1 MTRRKD
7 RKNDNPFDDVVEM
20 TQPFLPDESSESAR
34 AVAIDL
40 RDRLAKLEQ
49 QMLAQY
55 SAMAS
60 YATIA
65 QHAVDTAR
73 AESRHDLDRS
83 QATMIGLIERVR
95 RECNDSIQGVESRTG
110 GGSGSDGARV
120 TALEQRL
127 VAFDDVLSAC
137 MATQSELIEAV
148 GALMQ
153 ERMQREGWL
162 VSSGSADDLSLR

>member
-1 MTRRKD
+1 MRRK
-7 RKNDNPFDDVVEM
+7 RKKNGNPFADLAEM
-20 TQPFLPDESSESAR
+20 SPSFLPDESTESAR
-34 AVAIDL
+34 AVAIDM

-65 QHAVDTAR
+65 QHGVDTAR

-83 QATMIGLIERVR
+83 QATLIGLIERVR
-95 RECNDSIQGVESRTG
+95 RECADSIQGVEARTG
-110 GGSGSDGARV
+110 GGSGGESSRV

-137 MATQSELIEAV
+137 MTTQNELIETV